1 MTTDI
6 ASSPVGND
14 GLAGRRILVA
24 EDRGLIAVKV
34 AQVLRGAG
42 CVVVGPVGTL
52 AAGLEIARRD
62 DGLPDAGVLDIDLHG
77 EQVFPLA
84 EALRAR
90 RVPSLFLTG
99 YGPLGVPEPWRDV
112 PHLEKPF
119 DPADL
124 LAVLASI
131 VAGHPTSPHDGVPVP
146 GRPSD
151 LIQKSREVMR
161 HTRNLLTE
169 GRILQEYRGPGKPG

>member
-6 ASSPVGND
+6 ASRPVGND

-99 YGPLGVPEPWRDV
+99 YGPRSASRSHGATCPISRSRSTPRTCSRLWSPSWRAT
-112 PHLEKPF
+112 PPSLTTECRF
-119 DPADL
+119 PA
-124 LAVLASI
+124 VRR
-131 VAGHPTSPHDGVPVP
+131 TSSRSP
-146 GRPSD
+146 GR
-151 LIQKSREVMR
+151 
-161 HTRNLLTE
+161 
-169 GRILQEYRGPGKPG
+169 

>member
-1 MTTDI
+1 MRLGILISGRGSNFEAI
-6 ASSPVGND
+6 ANSI
-14 GLAGRRILVA
+14 ARRKLDA
-24 EDRGLIAVKV
+24 EIAIVISNR
-34 AQVLRGAG
+34 AD
-42 CVVVGPVGTL
+42 

-84 EALRAR
+84 EALRAH

-112 PHLEKPF
+112 PHLAKPF

-131 VAGHPTSPHDGVPVP
+131 VAGHPTSPRDGVPVP